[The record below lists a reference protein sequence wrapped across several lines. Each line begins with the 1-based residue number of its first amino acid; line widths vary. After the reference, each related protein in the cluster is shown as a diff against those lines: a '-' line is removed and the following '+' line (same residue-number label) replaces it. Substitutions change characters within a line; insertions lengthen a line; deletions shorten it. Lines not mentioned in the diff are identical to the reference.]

1 VLVADGAV
9 RSFEGGWTANAGA
22 LRELSAA

>member
-1 VLVADGAV
+1 VLVADGTV

-22 LRELSAA
+22 LGTLSAA